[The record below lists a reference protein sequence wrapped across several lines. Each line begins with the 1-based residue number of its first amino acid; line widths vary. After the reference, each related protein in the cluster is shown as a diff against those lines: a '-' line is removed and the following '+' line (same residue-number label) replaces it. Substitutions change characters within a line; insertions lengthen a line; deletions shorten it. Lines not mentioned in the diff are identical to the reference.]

1 MITSRNKI
9 SEKDANTESGL
20 Q

>member
-9 SEKDANTESGL
+9 INIC
-20 Q
+20 